1 MIKKKKLIT
10 GQEIPEI
17 GFGTWDIAEEDV
29 GEALSTALEAGY
41 NHIDTA
47 EGYKNEAGIGRVI
60 EDYEREK
67 LFLTSKV
74 LPKNLYYDQLIEA
87 AERSIAKLGVD
98 YLDLYLIHWPNPAVS
113 LRESLAAMNKLYQK
127 GLLKSIGVS
136 NFSVYQLLFA
146 LKLSEAPIA
155 VNQVEFHPYY
165 YQKELL
171 KFCNDNDILVT
182 ASAPLART
190 KVLSDPLI
198 KGLAEKYD
206 KSAAQIVLKWELAKG
221 VVPLPK
227 STSAAHI
234 KANLELYGWEVE
246 KADLEKIDQLE
257 DQEKVYMISL
267 DSETYGIRS

>member
-1 MIKKKKLIT
+1 MLKEKKLIT
-10 GQEIPEI
+10 GDKIPEI

-29 GEALSTALEAGY
+29 GRAVEMALEAGY

-47 EGYKNEAGIGRVI
+47 EGYKNEEGIGRAI
-60 EDYEREK
+60 KDYDREK
-67 LFLTSKV
+67 LYLTSKV
-74 LPKNLYYDQLIEA
+74 LPKNLYYDQLLEA
-87 AERSIAKLGVD
+87 AERSINKLGVD

-127 GLLKSIGVS
+127 GLVKSIGVS
-136 NFSVYQLLFA
+136 NFSIYQLMFA
-146 LKLSEAPIA
+146 LKITDVPIA

-171 KFCNDNDILVT
+171 EFCKNNDIVVT

-190 KVLSDPLI
+190 KVLKDELI
-198 KGLAEKYD
+198 KSLAQKYD

-227 STSAAHI
+227 STSAEHI
-234 KANLELYGWEVE
+234 KANLELYGWEIE
-246 KADLEKIDQLE
+246 QDDLEKIDQLE
-257 DQEKVYMISL
+257 QQKKVYMISL
-267 DSETYGIRS
+267 DSETYGINA